1 MLVLCSDGLTS
12 GALLDELKSHIAG
25 AQRALLVVTADNE
38 YKADNYHVPRCKSEL
53 EKLGLSVEIFD
64 IDTDAADDMLKYDVV
79 EFIGGNPFYLLG
91 SVRKNHVESAIKQIS
106 EQKIL
111 IGWSA
116 AVFVFGS
123 TLELVSE
130 YSPEMNVCGLE
141 DLSGLGLSP
150 VEILPH
156 YNKFLSR
163 FERFEE
169 KCRAF
174 ESRNHTEVIR
184 LNDGDGVII
193 KREKVKLIRA

>member
-12 GALLDELKSHIAG
+12 DALLDELKSHIAG
-25 AQRALLVVTADNE
+25 ARRALLVVTADNE

-53 EKLGLSVEIFD
+53 EKLGLSVDIFD
-64 IDTDAADDMLKYDVV
+64 LDADDADDMLNYDVV
-79 EFIGGNPFYLLG
+79 EFIGGNPFYLLD
-91 SVRKNHVESAIKQIS
+91 SVRKNHAESAIKQIF

-123 TLELVSE
+123 TLELVNE
-130 YSPEMNVCGLE
+130 YTPEMNICGLE

-156 YNKFLSR
+156 YSKFISR

-169 KCRAF
+169 KCKAF
-174 ESRNHTEVIR
+174 ELRNQTEVIR

-193 KREKVKLIRA
+193 KRDEVKIIRA